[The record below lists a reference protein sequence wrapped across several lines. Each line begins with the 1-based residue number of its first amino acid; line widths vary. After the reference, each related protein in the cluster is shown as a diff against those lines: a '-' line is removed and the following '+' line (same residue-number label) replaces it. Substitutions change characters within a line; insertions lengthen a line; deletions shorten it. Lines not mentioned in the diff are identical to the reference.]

1 MVGKCDG
8 ESDTTGRPTEKD
20 GIGTVDYFLSRSCG
34 NRQFVDVMSMLPDI
48 VEQLVT
54 PDIGDD
60 MYKFAAKIFPICRSI
75 TGNGVRETLREIGSH
90 VALDLQEVAS
100 GTAVFDWVVP
110 REWNIRDA
118 FIKDARGQK
127 IVDFRRSNL
136 HVMSYSV
143 PVHLRLPLAELK
155 KHLHSLPEQPDL
167 VPYRTSYY
175 SENWGFCVPHRL
187 FESLRDEVYEVVINS
202 TLADGSLS
210 YGEYLHKGKSEDEFL
225 LSAHVCHPSLAND
238 NCSGLALLAHLA
250 SRIGQVKT
258 RYSYRFLFAPGTIG
272 AITWLARNEK
282 GAQRIKH
289 GLVLSMV
296 GDGGGPTY
304 KKSRRGNAK
313 IDRAVAHVFRHSGLT
328 PAIIDFFP
336 YGYDERQYCSPGFN
350 LPVGLFQ
357 RSKFGEIA
365 EYHTSADN
373 LSFISAEHLAQSYHM
388 IVETIDIIENDVV
401 YRNLQPKCEP
411 QLGRRGLYGAIGGD
425 KNAAAANM
433 AMLWILNLSDG
444 QHSLLDIAE
453 RADLPFGVVRKT
465 AHVLRDHDLLAT
477 VDHS

>member
-1 MVGKCDG
+1 M
-8 ESDTTGRPTEKD
+8 T
-20 GIGTVDYFLSRSCG
+20 
-34 NRQFVDVMSMLPDI
+34 MSSEI

-54 PDIGDD
+54 PDIGNDI
-60 MYKFAAKIFPICRSI
+60 YELAAKIFPICRSI
-75 TGNGVRETLREIGSH
+75 TGNGVRETLREIALH
-90 VALDLQEVAS
+90 IALDVQEVAS

-118 FIKDARGQK
+118 YIKDARGQK
-127 IVDFRRSNL
+127 IVDFKRSNL

-143 PVHLRLPLAELK
+143 PVHALLALADLR

-167 VPYRTSYY
+167 IPYRTSYY
-175 SENWGFCVPHRL
+175 SENWGFCIPHRL
-187 FESLRDEVYEVVINS
+187 LESLRDETYEAVIDS
-202 TLADGSLS
+202 TLTDGSLT
-210 YGEYLHKGKSEDEFL
+210 YGEYLHKGTSEDEFL

-238 NCSGLALLAHLA
+238 NCSGLSLLTHLA
-250 SRIGQVKT
+250 NRMRGIKT

-272 AITWLARNEK
+272 AITWLARNEQR
-282 GAQRIKH
+282 AQHIKY

-296 GDGGGPTY
+296 GDAGGPTY
-304 KKSRRGNAK
+304 KRSRRGNAK
-313 IDRAVAHVFRHSGLT
+313 IDRSVAHVLRHSGLT

-357 RSKFGEIA
+357 RSKFGEVP

-373 LSFISAEHLAQSYHM
+373 LSFISPEHLAQSYRM
-388 IVETIDIIENDVV
+388 IAETIDIIENDAVCL
-401 YRNLQPKCEP
+401 NLQPKCEP
-411 QLGRRGLYGAIGGD
+411 QLGKRGLYGAVGGE

-444 QHSLLDIAE
+444 EHSLLDIAE
-453 RADLPFGVVRKT
+453 RANLPFGVVRRT
-465 AHVLRDHDLLAT
+465 ADVLRDHDLLAT
-477 VDHS
+477 VDRS